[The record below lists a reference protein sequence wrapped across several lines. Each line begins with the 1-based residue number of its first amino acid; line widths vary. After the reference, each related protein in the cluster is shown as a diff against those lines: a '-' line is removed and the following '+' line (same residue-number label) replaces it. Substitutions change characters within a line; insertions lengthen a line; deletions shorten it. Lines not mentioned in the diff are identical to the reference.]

1 MGVIQFDIRHPNGQR
16 EAIVVE
22 GERAIVG
29 SGAHCDVRLPI
40 DQAAYEH
47 VLIEVIGGSV
57 RAEAKAA
64 HPPATINN
72 MPLEASAVA
81 PDSVLGV
88 GRVSLFVAFVS
99 DATVGPQVAGAPQKK
114 ESKPAV
120 QLGLIA
126 AFGVAAFVMLQNDEV
141 KIAEPP
147 SETPVLFTE
156 ASPPCPRTDPI
167 QAVAFGQEQMDLAH
181 GKRERM
187 PFSVSDGVVAVD
199 LYGTAESC
207 FKRGGAETDA
217 ADAAD
222 ARRTLK
228 EHLSN
233 DFRARRMRLDY
244 TLRVKDYEL
253 ARNDVGVLLA
263 MTQSKKGP
271 YVEWLTTTQKQLP
284 APVKRKKKRK
294 QKQ

>member
-1 MGVIQFDIRHPNGQR
+1 
-16 EAIVVE
+16 
-22 GERAIVG
+22 
-29 SGAHCDVRLPI
+29 
-40 DQAAYEH
+40 
-47 VLIEVIGGSV
+47 
-57 RAEAKAA
+57 
-64 HPPATINN
+64 
-72 MPLEASAVA
+72 
-81 PDSVLGV
+81 
-88 GRVSLFVAFVS
+88 
-99 DATVGPQVAGAPQKK
+99 
-114 ESKPAV
+114 
-120 QLGLIA
+120 
-126 AFGVAAFVMLQNDEV
+126 
-141 KIAEPP
+141 
-147 SETPVLFTE
+147 
-156 ASPPCPRTDPI
+156 
-167 QAVAFGQEQMDLAH
+167 MDLAH